1 MKKIFFVLSIALL
14 FAVSTGAVAASKYQ
28 MKMGWAETADPY
40 GHPGSAA
47 MTVFKD
53 YVEKLTA
60 GQLEVK
66 LYPAAQLGDAKSM
79 LSQVKKGVLQSCSSI
94 PSGMIAG
101 RYYKNLN
108 IFEIPYLFKNT
119 SIAWHVLQPSS
130 PFFKDLS
137 KDMAEDIGIR
147 PLAFFIEGQR
157 HFTNNVRAIE
167 KASDM
172 SGLKIRTMEVPA
184 HMEMVKAFNATPTP
198 ISWVELYGA
207 LQTGVIDGQENPIG
221 NILYAKLYE
230 VQKYLTLDGHVT
242 LLNTWVVNEKWL
254 QGLPS
259 EIQKAIFQAAEV
271 AAITNR
277 GMSQVAEAVGLQK
290 LQEKDIKITVLTQS
304 ELANFA
310 RIAQERVNPYVQ
322 ESLTDKKWLDQ
333 IQNEI
338 KKAEMYYN
346 Q

>member
-1 MKKIFFVLSIALL
+1 MKKLIFALSIAVL
-14 FAVSTGAVAASKYQ
+14 FAVSSSASAAAKYK

-53 YVEKLTA
+53 YVENLTA

-79 LSQVKKGVLQSCSSI
+79 LAQVKRGVIQSCSSI

-108 IFEIPYLFKNT
+108 VFEIPYLFKNT
-119 SIAWHVLQPSS
+119 SIAWRVLRPSS

-137 KDMAEDIGIR
+137 EDMAKEIGIR

-167 KASDM
+167 SAADM
-172 SGLKIRTMEVPA
+172 KGLKIRTMEVPA
-184 HMEMVKAFNATPTP
+184 HMQMVKAFGATPTP

-242 LLNTWVVNEKWL
+242 LLNTWVINEKWFNK
-254 QGLPS
+254 LPS
-259 EIQKAIFQAAEV
+259 DIQGAIIQAAEV

-277 GMSQVAEAVGLQK
+277 GMSQVSEAVGLQK
-290 LQEKDIKITVLTQS
+290 LQKKDITITVLSQD

-310 RIAQERVNPYVQ
+310 RISQKSVNPYIQ
-322 ESLTDKKWLDQ
+322 KSLDDKQWLDR
-333 IQNEI
+333 ILDEI
-338 KKAEMYYN
+338 KQAESYYN
-346 Q
+346 K

>member
-1 MKKIFFVLSIALL
+1 MRKLVFALSIAML
-14 FAVSTGAVAASKYQ
+14 FSVSTGAFAAAKYQ

-40 GHPGSAA
+40 SHPGSAA

-53 YVEKLTA
+53 YVEKLTG

-66 LYPAAQLGDAKSM
+66 LYPAAQLGDASAM
-79 LSQVKKGVLQSCSSI
+79 LAQVKKGVIQSCSSI

-108 IFEIPYLFKNT
+108 IFEIPYLFKNA
-119 SIAWHVLQPSS
+119 SIAWRVLRPSS
-130 PFFKDLS
+130 QFFKDLS
-137 KDMAEDIGIR
+137 DDMAEASDIR

-157 HFTNNVRAIE
+157 HFTNNVRPIE

-172 SGLKIRTMEVPA
+172 EDLKIRTMEVPA
-184 HMEMVKAFNATPTP
+184 HIELVKAFNATPTP

-230 VQKYLTLDGHVT
+230 VQKYLTLDGHIT
-242 LLNTWVVNEKWL
+242 LLNTWVINEKWL
-254 QGLPS
+254 SELPS
-259 EIQKAIFQAAEV
+259 DIQKAIFQAAEL
-271 AAITNR
+271 AAITNL

-290 LQEKDIKITVLTQS
+290 LQEKDIEITVLSQS

-310 RIAQERVNPYVQ
+310 RISQERVNPYIKENVDDQ
-322 ESLTDKKWLDQ
+322 KWLER
-333 IQNEI
+333 ILSEI
-338 KKAEMYYN
+338 GQAESYY
-346 Q
+346 QE